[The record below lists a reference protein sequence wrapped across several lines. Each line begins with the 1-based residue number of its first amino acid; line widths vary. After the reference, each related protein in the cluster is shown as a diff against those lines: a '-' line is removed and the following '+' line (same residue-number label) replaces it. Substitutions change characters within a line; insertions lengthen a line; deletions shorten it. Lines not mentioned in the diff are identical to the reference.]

1 MRVGLGYDIHRMVK
15 GRKLVLGGI
24 KVPFKSG
31 LLGYSDADVLI
42 HAVIDALL
50 GAISGG
56 DIGKHF
62 PVGNKKYKDISSV
75 VLLKAIAALL
85 KKNKINIGNIDSIII
100 AEKPRLS
107 SYTGQM
113 EKNIALA
120 LGMRKSQVCV
130 KAKTAEGLGDV
141 GKGKAIESYAVCLVG
156 VKN

>member
-15 GRKLVLGGI
+15 GRKLVLGGVT
-24 KVPFKSG
+24 VPFKSG

-50 GAISGG
+50 GAIAKG

-62 PVGNKKYKDISSV
+62 PVGDKRYKDISSV
-75 VLLKAIAALL
+75 VLLKIIAELL
-85 KKNKINIGNIDSIII
+85 KKNKIKISNVDSIVI

-107 SYTGQM
+107 SFTGLM
-113 EKNIALA
+113 EKKVASA
-120 LGMRKSQVCV
+120 LGIPKTKVCV

-141 GKGKAIESYAVCLVG
+141 GKGKAIEAYAVCLVG
-156 VKN
+156 AKN

>member
-1 MRVGLGYDIHRMVK
+1 MRVGLGYDIHRLVK
-15 GRKLVLGGI
+15 GRKLMLGGVDI
-24 KVPFKSG
+24 PFKTG

-62 PVGNKKYKDISSV
+62 PVGDKQFKDISSL
-75 VLLKAIAALL
+75 VLLKKIAALL
-85 KKNKINIGNIDSIII
+85 KKNKVGIGNIDSIVI

-107 SYTGQM
+107 SHTGLM
-113 EKNIALA
+113 EKKISSA
-120 LGMRKSQVCV
+120 LGISKTKVCV

-141 GKGKAIESYAVCLVG
+141 GKGRAIEAYAVCLVG
-156 VKN
+156 VSN

>member
-1 MRVGLGYDIHRMVK
+1 MRVGLGYDIHRLKK

-24 KVPFKSG
+24 TIPFKSG

-42 HAVIDALL
+42 HSVIDSLL
-50 GAISGG
+50 GAISAG

-62 PVGNKKYKDISSV
+62 PVGDTRYKDISSV
-75 VLLKAIAALL
+75 VLLKTIASLL
-85 KKNKINIGNIDSIII
+85 KKNKIRIGNIDSIIV

-107 SYTGQM
+107 GYTASM
-113 EKNIALA
+113 EKKLASA
-120 LGMRKSQVCV
+120 LGIPKTRICV

-141 GKGKAIESYAVCLVG
+141 GKGRAIEAYAVCLLG